1 MSGYE
6 ADTDSEV
13 ESLVLLQEETSSC
26 TESTR
31 SDACCECEKESDWT
45 LSDSSASDEDY
56 DADDE
61 QDEKFGTPANETY
74 DADNELITLQVV
86 QILQLTKKETLLSL
100 HGHAT
105 RKEVPLMLVGDKC
118 KRKNL
123 NESESWTIMQQIK
136 KKIGFGHKPL

>member
-61 QDEKFGTPANETY
+61 QDEKFDSSAYEERDFTESTWTCDSEGSPLNVGWRQMQKEKLKRKRILDNNAAN
-74 DADNELITLQVV
+74 
-86 QILQLTKKETLLSL
+86 KKEDRIW
-100 HGHAT
+100 A
-105 RKEVPLMLVGDKC
+105 
-118 KRKNL
+118 
-123 NESESWTIMQQIK
+123 
-136 KKIGFGHKPL
+136 